1 MYEKIF
7 LKWLLCKLRR
17 SGGMGNSPQKRI
29 VIPYRW
35 YHNSVLVKT
44 YRHWENSGVRT
55 NWYNRAGS
63 KYRDYCSY
71 SDSCAC
77 FRRSWCVFIYSEKKY
92 NLICWQILTCEKVFI
107 SLMELLGSIDF
118 KFGTY
123 VWDARYKGLDDF
135 VWFNSLIF
143 EHVLL
148 VVVLAF
154 IHHFFRCD
162 PEFVF
167 ECLYKIRHGG
177 EANHLSNIVY
187 WWNMLALYK
196 ASSIV

>member
-1 MYEKIF
+1 
-7 LKWLLCKLRR
+7 
-17 SGGMGNSPQKRI
+17 
-29 VIPYRW
+29 
-35 YHNSVLVKT
+35 
-44 YRHWENSGVRT
+44 
-55 NWYNRAGS
+55 
-63 KYRDYCSY
+63 
-71 SDSCAC
+71 
-77 FRRSWCVFIYSEKKY
+77 
-92 NLICWQILTCEKVFI
+92 
-107 SLMELLGSIDF
+107 MELLGSIDF

-187 WWNMLALYK
+187 
-196 ASSIV
+196 